1 MAKKEQVGVI
11 NSRNKDRVLMVE
23 VDSVTYNKAVRGA
36 GGWSLANPSQA
47 KKAAEQEK
55 KSVTSAEGDTSE
67 TPTSTNEPKAAEEET
82 PTAPDPEKAA
92 KPRKPKAEKPEGKIA
107 KAVKAAKSKQGGD
120 NE

>member
-11 NSRNKDRVLMVE
+11 NSRNKDRVIMVE

-47 KKAAEQEK
+47 EKAAEQEK
-55 KSVTSAEGDTSE
+55 KSVTSAEGE
-67 TPTSTNEPKAAEEET
+67 TNEATIPADQPEAAESQAPTT
-82 PTAPDPEKAA
+82 PEPEKTA